1 MNVGFSEFSTKIF
14 MKAVDGMTRAEQS
27 GPEEIKLFEGIA

>member
-1 MNVGFSEFSTKIF
+1 MLEQFKF
-14 MKAVDGMTRAEQS
+14 MKPVDSMKKAEQS